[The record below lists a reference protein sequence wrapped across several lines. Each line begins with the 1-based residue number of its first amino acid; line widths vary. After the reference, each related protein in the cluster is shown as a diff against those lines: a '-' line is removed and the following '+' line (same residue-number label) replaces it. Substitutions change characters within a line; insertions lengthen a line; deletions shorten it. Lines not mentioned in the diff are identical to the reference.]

1 MNLIKRKMS
10 KLSAFDIIIGA
21 HSKSMF
27 AMEGEK
33 GPLKRER
40 KQTGKGGESS
50 LSVHSRCETNWW
62 CI

>member
-10 KLSAFDIIIGA
+10 KLPAFDIIIGG

-33 GPLKRER
+33 GPLKRQR
-40 KQTGKGGESS
+40 KQTGKGGKSS
-50 LSVHSRCETNWW
+50 LSAHSLCETNW
-62 CI
+62 